1 MEKFVIHCSEGD
13 SIVVTAKTAKAAAKI
28 ASENGKNIMKYNNQ
42 SSLYFIWDENEENIL
57 YTIHTFKCMNKV
69 VTKITKGDEN

>member
-1 MEKFVIHCSEGD
+1 MKNFVIDFAGGD
-13 SIVVTAKTAKAAAKI
+13 SIIVNVRDVRSAIKI
-28 ASENGKNIMKYNNQ
+28 AKENGRGLMKYNGR

-57 YTIHTFKCMNKV
+57 YTVHTFKCMNKV

>member
-1 MEKFVIHCSEGD
+1 MKNFVIDFAGGD
-13 SIVVTAKTAKAAAKI
+13 SIIVNVRDVRSAVKI
-28 ASENGKNIMKYNNQ
+28 ASENGKNLMKYNNQ

-57 YTIHTFKCMNKV
+57 YTVHTFKCMNKV